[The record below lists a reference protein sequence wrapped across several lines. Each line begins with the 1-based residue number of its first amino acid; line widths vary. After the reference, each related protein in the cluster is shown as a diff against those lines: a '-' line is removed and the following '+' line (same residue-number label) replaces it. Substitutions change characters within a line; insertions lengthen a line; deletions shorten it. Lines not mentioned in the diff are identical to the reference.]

1 MSEKRLRFVEIRVL
15 KRVECFGIK
24 EFAMKKII
32 VLAVSVMSLTSCF
45 GNTADV
51 SSSYDSSSYAKDK
64 VVALLMSKENNGV
77 KETITDDNS
86 MSFTMTFSYLQYSGQ
101 FCISSDYSKDTDS
114 YKAQITFD
122 WGKFEQ
128 GKMFIDQSTS
138 SSYGYIRS
146 SLNVNEIILSSCPT
160 IYRVSYSV
168 ASCETNFENP
178 TISATRAL
186 EYFAD
191 ALDWANDYC
200 MRGIDS
206 SVTLW

>member
-1 MSEKRLRFVEIRVL
+1 
-15 KRVECFGIK
+15 
-24 EFAMKKII
+24 MKKRII
-32 VLAVSVMSLTSCF
+32 LAISAVMSLTSCF

-51 SSSYDSSSYAKDK
+51 SSSYDSSSYDSSSYAKDK
-64 VVALLMSKENNGV
+64 VVALLMSNESNGV

-101 FCISSDYSKDTDS
+101 FCISSDYSNGTDS

-138 SSYGYIRS
+138 NSYGYIRS

-178 TISATRAL
+178 NISVTRAL
-186 EYFAD
+186 EYFAL

-200 MRGIDS
+200 MRCIDS

>member
-1 MSEKRLRFVEIRVL
+1 
-15 KRVECFGIK
+15 
-24 EFAMKKII
+24 MKKRI
-32 VLAVSVMSLTSCF
+32 VLAVSAVMSLTSCF
-45 GNTADV
+45 GNTTDV
-51 SSSYDSSSYAKDK
+51 SSSYDSSSFGNSYAKDE
-64 VVALLMSKENNGV
+64 VVALLMSNESNGV
-77 KETITDDNS
+77 KETIAHDS
-86 MSFTMTFSYLQYSGQ
+86 LSFTKTFSYLQYSGQ
-101 FCISSDYSKDTDS
+101 FCISSDYSNDTES

-128 GKMFIDQSTS
+128 GKMFIDQSIS
-138 SSYGYIRS
+138 SSHGYIRS

-168 ASCETNFENP
+168 ASCETNYENP
-178 TISATRAL
+178 TISVTRAL

-200 MRGIDS
+200 MRCIDS

>member
-1 MSEKRLRFVEIRVL
+1 
-15 KRVECFGIK
+15 
-24 EFAMKKII
+24 MKKKI
-32 VLAVSVMSLTSCF
+32 VLAVSAAMSLTSCF
-45 GNTADV
+45 GNTTDV
-51 SSSYDSSSYAKDK
+51 SSSYDSSSYDSSSYVKDQ
-64 VVALLMSKENNGV
+64 VVALLMSNESNGV
-77 KETITDDNS
+77 KETVTANS

-101 FCISSDYSKDTDS
+101 FCISSDYSEDTDS

-138 SSYGYIRS
+138 NSHGYLRS

-168 ASCETNFENP
+168 ASCETNYENP
-178 TISATRAL
+178 TISVTRAL

-200 MRGIDS
+200 MRYIDS

>member
-1 MSEKRLRFVEIRVL
+1 
-15 KRVECFGIK
+15 
-24 EFAMKKII
+24 MKKRI
-32 VLAVSVMSLTSCF
+32 VLAVSAVMSLTSCF
-45 GNTADV
+45 GNTTDV
-51 SSSYDSSSYAKDK
+51 SSSYDSSSYDPSSYAKDE
-64 VVALLMSKENNGV
+64 VVALLMSNESNGV
-77 KETITDDNS
+77 KETITANS

-101 FCISSDYSKDTDS
+101 FCISSDYSNDTES

-138 SSYGYIRS
+138 NSHGYIRS

-168 ASCETNFENP
+168 ASCETNYENP
-178 TISATRAL
+178 TISVTRAL

-200 MRGIDS
+200 MRCIDS